1 MSRCSKVEPVV
12 RKVLEEN
19 LETRETV
26 KIPVLD
32 DIDEMKVIDT
42 FNEEQLWYVCALAHA
57 YEKLENKS
65 KKQQERI
72 EYLERSNNRREDT
85 IIGYRLEDIGIVA
98 ELEEWLKEETK
109 LSDDYF
115 VGGCHTDYIDVLEKI
130 QKLKKKYK

>member
-1 MSRCSKVEPVV
+1 M
-12 RKVLEEN
+12 RKYI
-19 LETRETV
+19 TV

-115 VGGCHTDYIDVLEKI
+115 VGGCHTDYTDVLEKI
-130 QKLKKKYK
+130 QKLKEKYK

>member
-1 MSRCSKVEPVV
+1 MK
-12 RKVLEEN
+12 KYI
-19 LETRETV
+19 TV

-32 DIDEMKVIDT
+32 DVDEMKVIDT

-85 IIGYRLEDIGIVA
+85 IIGYRLEDMGIVA
-98 ELEEWLKEETK
+98 ELEEWLKETLE
-109 LSDDYF
+109 DYAWNI
-115 VGGCHTDYIDVLEKI
+115 VKEKI
-130 QKLKKKYK
+130 QKLKEKYK

>member
-1 MSRCSKVEPVV
+1 MEKYI
-12 RKVLEEN
+12 
-19 LETRETV
+19 TV

-98 ELEEWLKEETK
+98 ELEEYLQNHIEEWENSEDEYMIGVVEEDK
-109 LSDDYF
+109 DILQ
-115 VGGCHTDYIDVLEKI
+115 LI
-130 QKLKKKYK
+130 QKLKEKYK

>member
-1 MSRCSKVEPVV
+1 MK
-12 RKVLEEN
+12 KYI
-19 LETRETV
+19 TV

-32 DIDEMKVIDT
+32 DVDEMKVVDT
-42 FNEEQLWYVCALAHA
+42 FNKEQLWYVCALAHA

-98 ELEEWLKEETK
+98 ELEEYLQNHIEEWENSEDEYMMGVVAEDK
-109 LSDDYF
+109 DILQ
-115 VGGCHTDYIDVLEKI
+115 LI
-130 QKLKKKYK
+130 QKLKEKYK

>member
-1 MSRCSKVEPVV
+1 MEKYI
-12 RKVLEEN
+12 
-19 LETRETV
+19 TV

-85 IIGYRLEDIGIVA
+85 IIGYRLEDIGIVS
-98 ELEEWLKEETK
+98 ELEEYLQNHIEEWENSEDEYMMGVVEEDK
-109 LSDDYF
+109 DILQ
-115 VGGCHTDYIDVLEKI
+115 LI
-130 QKLKKKYK
+130 QKLKEKYK